1 MKFAK
6 IVCLTILVGFAT
18 QVIAAGA
25 DGPNVAQLE
34 IIKPHLPQAG
44 EQSADLLQLA
54 TTGQNVQIL
63 TRMQEAMA
71 KNQDWF
77 VKYVQTVPQGKP
89 MPYHKNFGVNR
100 PHFLMQTKKNIATFI
115 SLYFLYLKLRFFSEA
130 PKSLL

>member
-34 IIKPHLPQAG
+34 IIKPYLPQAG

-54 TTGQNVQIL
+54 ITGQNVQIL
-63 TRMQEAMA
+63 TKMQKAMA

-77 VKYVQTVPQGKP
+77 VKYAQT
-89 MPYHKNFGVNR
+89 
-100 PHFLMQTKKNIATFI
+100 
-115 SLYFLYLKLRFFSEA
+115 
-130 PKSLL
+130 